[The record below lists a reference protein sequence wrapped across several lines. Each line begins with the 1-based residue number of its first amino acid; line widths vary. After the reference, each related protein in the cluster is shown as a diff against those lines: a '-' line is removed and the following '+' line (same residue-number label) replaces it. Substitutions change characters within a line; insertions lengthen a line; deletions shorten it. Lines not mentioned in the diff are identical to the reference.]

1 MAGDPAQLWLLV
13 NTPTADT
20 STSKTV
26 WLMSLR
32 SPGDWKL
39 HPIQTVEMG
48 DINELSVN
56 GGYLYAMGRLYDGT
70 AYVNSSY
77 RWTLPADNV
86 APAYASSPV
95 INTTGTFTPPQFGFE
110 LPETQ
115 KAQLAMTFIVE
126 DTDAEHTIGVKF
138 GLDGA
143 SPNTTSLGTINSA
156 SRVQTLYFNGI
167 TTPES
172 NAISHLLQPELTF
185 TTDDTVSPKLH
196 AMALHSAI
204 RPERFRVWEC
214 HVEVGDGLLLNNGNT
229 EPVAKAAVLSS
240 LNTLE
245 IQVYPI
251 AFEHD
256 LDQDGVATEIRVHI
270 LDIAKEPEV
279 GGGQVREGVEV
290 WRLVLQ
296 EADVS

>member
-1 MAGDPAQLWLLV
+1 M
-13 NTPTADT
+13 
-20 STSKTV
+20 
-26 WLMSLR
+26 
-32 SPGDWKL
+32 
-39 HPIQTVEMG
+39 
-48 DINELSVN
+48 
-56 GGYLYAMGRLYDGT
+56 
-70 AYVNSSY
+70 
-77 RWTLPADNV
+77 
-86 APAYASSPV
+86 
-95 INTTGTFTPPQFGFE
+95 
-110 LPETQ
+110 
-115 KAQLAMTFIVE
+115 
-126 DTDAEHTIGVKF
+126 
-138 GLDGA
+138 
-143 SPNTTSLGTINSA
+143 
-156 SRVQTLYFNGI
+156 QTLYFNGI

-214 HVEVGDGLLLNNGNT
+214 YVDIGDGLLLNNSYV
-229 EPVAKAAVLSS
+229 EPVSKASILTK

-256 LDQDGVATEIRVHI
+256 LDQDGVVTEIRVHV

-279 GGGQVREGVEV
+279 GGGQLREGVEV